1 MPPSW
6 HPVPACTLTTALQAG
21 YSSLSRRLR
30 QAEPF
35 HFAAKKII
43 FGRGALIRR
52 GQAPHDGAAGGLF
65 FVVAT
70 TAAGGTILLCG
81 SEEWNRTRTSSPLRP
96 LQAELF
102 SAASIRKSWPEIRN
116 RCTQEDVNGHNLAAI
131 PKFTPSNQESLQE
144 VALLTCPGLGLQSES
159 R

>member
-1 MPPSW
+1 MVFLLPSVFFIPSLSFYFRFLPTSVFRPPS
-6 HPVPACTLTTALQAG
+6 
-21 YSSLSRRLR
+21 R
-30 QAEPF
+30 PF
-35 HFAAKKII
+35 VDATKIS

-116 RCTQEDVNGHNLAAI
+116 RCTQKDVSRVNLASI
-131 PKFTPSNQESLQE
+131 PKFTPSNKESLHARGVNGQ
-144 VALLTCPGLGLQSES
+144 
-159 R
+159 